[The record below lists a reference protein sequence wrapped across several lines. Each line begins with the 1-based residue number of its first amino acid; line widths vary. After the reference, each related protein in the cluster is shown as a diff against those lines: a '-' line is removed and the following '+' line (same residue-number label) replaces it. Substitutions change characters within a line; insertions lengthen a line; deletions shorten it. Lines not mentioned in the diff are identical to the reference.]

1 MYFSRSNLNISTVRY
16 FCHLSKDYHH
26 KETKFSTYIS
36 NNKRGPLK
44 TRKKIVTN
52 LYNAFSWFKKC
63 WAIYM
68 SYKYMTCIMNK
79 N

>member
-26 KETKFSTYIS
+26 KETKFFTYIS

-52 LYNAFSWFKKC
+52 LYNAFSWFKKMLGN
-63 WAIYM
+63 IHVLQIHDLY
-68 SYKYMTCIMNK
+68 NE
-79 N
+79 